1 MRPNRPAEC
10 KAAPVSM
17 VSRPFLC
24 HPSLANPSRNAK
36 RKKQDTGKGR
46 VQRATESIL
55 VQLQVPEVIL
65 ETGMIWGRPQWAQ
78 QHMAKMQ
85 PRKAPSSALVSKHV
99 ERLFKN
105 SL

>member
-1 MRPNRPAEC
+1 MRPNRPEEC

-17 VSRPFLC
+17 VRRPFLR
-24 HPSLANPSRNAK
+24 HPSLTNPSRNAK

-46 VQRATESIL
+46 VQQATESIL
-55 VQLQVPEVIL
+55 VQLQVPEAIL
-65 ETGMIWGRPQWAQ
+65 ETRMMWGGPQWAQ

-99 ERLFKN
+99 GKAF
-105 SL
+105 